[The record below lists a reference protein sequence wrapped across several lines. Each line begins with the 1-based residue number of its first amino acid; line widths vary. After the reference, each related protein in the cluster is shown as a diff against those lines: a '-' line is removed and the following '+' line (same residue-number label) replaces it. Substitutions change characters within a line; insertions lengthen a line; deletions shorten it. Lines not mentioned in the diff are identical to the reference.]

1 MSSVPLLYFMSV
13 TYVRGAYT
21 CWPFCCVGMFI
32 ITAAIANIVAGS
44 TALSERALEAGA
56 MEILV
61 ESLNA
66 NAEWAQ
72 VQANGCIALCV
83 SMTNASVCVG
93 TTRGCVGH
101 DACSN

>member
-1 MSSVPLLYFMSV
+1 MCV
-13 TYVRGAYT
+13 VRTHADR
-21 CWPFCCVGMFI
+21 FCCVGMFI

>member
-1 MSSVPLLYFMSV
+1 
-13 TYVRGAYT
+13 
-21 CWPFCCVGMFI
+21 
-32 ITAAIANIVAGS
+32 
-44 TALSERALEAGA
+44 
-56 MEILV
+56 LV